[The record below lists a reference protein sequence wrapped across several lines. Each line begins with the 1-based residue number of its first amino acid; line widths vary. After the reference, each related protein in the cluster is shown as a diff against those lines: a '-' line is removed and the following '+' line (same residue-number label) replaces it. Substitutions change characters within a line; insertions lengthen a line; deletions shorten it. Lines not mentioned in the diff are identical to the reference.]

1 MMPSEPVRIILL
13 GFLLVVFGFVLA
25 VLMVI
30 ETVKTS
36 FLLGLISYLS
46 SFGGLFLGMMGT
58 ALYVRDQRR
67 KE

>member
-1 MMPSEPVRIILL
+1 MMPSEPVRIIAL
-13 GFLLVVFGFVLA
+13 GFILVVFGFVLA
-25 VLMVI
+25 VLMTI
-30 ETVKTS
+30 QTVEAS